1 MSKILGIDLGT
12 TNSAMA
18 VLEGGSPTIIVNAE
32 GDRTTPSVV
41 GFRADGDRVVGKA
54 AKNQAVTNPKNTVF
68 SIKRFMGRKYSECT
82 SEIKTVPYE
91 VKEGQGGR
99 AVVDIEGKDYTAE
112 QVSAMTL
119 AKMKADAEKYLGE
132 TVTDAVI
139 TVPAYFNDAQRQA
152 TKDAGKIAG
161 LNVKRIVN
169 EPTAAALAYGLDKQ
183 GTDQRILVFD
193 LGGGTFDVSI
203 LDLAD
208 GVFEVLSTSGDN
220 HLGGDDWDQRV
231 IDWMAD
237 KFQQENGVDLRQDPM
252 ALQRLKEAA
261 ENAKKELS
269 AAQQTTINLPFIT
282 MNQSGP
288 LHLNYTLTRAE
299 FEKITRDLLER
310 CKQPVTN
317 ALRDAKLKL
326 SDLTEVIL
334 VGGSTRMPA
343 VQELVKTMTGKQP
356 NMSVNPDE
364 VVADGAAVQGG
375 VLTGDVEGILL
386 LDVTPLS
393 LGVETMGGI
402 MTKMIDRN
410 TTIPTSKTEVYSTA
424 ADNQTSVEIN
434 VLQGERELAR
444 DNKSLGKF
452 QLTGIPAA
460 RRGVPQIEVTFDID
474 ANGIVKVS
482 AKDKGTG
489 KEQQITISGST
500 ALSDDEVD
508 RMVKDAEAHAE
519 EDKKQKEEVEVRN
532 QTDSL
537 CYSTE
542 QTLNELGDKVSAD
555 VKSKAEAAIADA
567 KKALEGS
574 DVEAI
579 KAAGESLQSVAYELA
594 QVVYADAQQQTDGAA
609 GAAPVDSEEKD
620 VKIPVEAVDDT
631 EANEAAAAE
640 AAENQ
645 VEDSNK
651 EATMT
656 EDEMVEAAIR
666 AGEEAADNDFKLK
679 FEQAQKEL
687 ADVRNELDAAAEAQ
701 KAAEDKAKDATERTA
716 RLQADWENFRRRTAN
731 ERIAERE
738 RATEKLVTALLPV
751 IDDIERAI
759 DHARSQELSDDF
771 KQFVDGVDAVHAKLL
786 DVFAHEGVEPI
797 DPKGEAFDP
806 LEHQAVGRVEDASQY
821 DETVNDV
828 YQKGYRMA
836 DRILRSAMVTVTYGG
851 EKRPAPEPEAA
862 PEDAVADTAESTEE

>member
-1 MSKILGIDLGT
+1 MGKILGIDLGT

-82 SEIKTVPYE
+82 SELKTVPYE

-99 AVVDIEGKDYTAE
+99 AVVNIEGKDYTAE
-112 QVSAMTL
+112 QVSAMVL

-183 GTDQRILVFD
+183 GSDQRILVFD

-343 VQELVKTMTGKQP
+343 VQDLVKTMTGKQP

-609 GAAPVDSEEKD
+609 GAQAADDDVVDADYE
-620 VKIPVEAVDDT
+620 VVDD
-631 EANEAAAAE
+631 
-640 AAENQ
+640 
-645 VEDSNK
+645 
-651 EATMT
+651 
-656 EDEMVEAAIR
+656 
-666 AGEEAADNDFKLK
+666 
-679 FEQAQKEL
+679 
-687 ADVRNELDAAAEAQ
+687 
-701 KAAEDKAKDATERTA
+701 EDK
-716 RLQADWENFRRRTAN
+716 
-731 ERIAERE
+731 
-738 RATEKLVTALLPV
+738 
-751 IDDIERAI
+751 
-759 DHARSQELSDDF
+759 
-771 KQFVDGVDAVHAKLL
+771 
-786 DVFAHEGVEPI
+786 
-797 DPKGEAFDP
+797 
-806 LEHQAVGRVEDASQY
+806 
-821 DETVNDV
+821 
-828 YQKGYRMA
+828 
-836 DRILRSAMVTVTYGG
+836 
-851 EKRPAPEPEAA
+851 
-862 PEDAVADTAESTEE
+862 